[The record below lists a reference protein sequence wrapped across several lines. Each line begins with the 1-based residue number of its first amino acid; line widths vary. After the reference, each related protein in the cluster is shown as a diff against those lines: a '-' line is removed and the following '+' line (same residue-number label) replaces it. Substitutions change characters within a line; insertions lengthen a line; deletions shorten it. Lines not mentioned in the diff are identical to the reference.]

1 MSQKGVLR
9 KTNPELI
16 ALVESLR
23 TVGREQGAPIWRDIA
38 HRLERPARLWAEV
51 NVSKLEFVVR
61 EGETAVVPGKVLSA
75 GHITRPVNVAAFKF
89 SAQAREKITAA
100 GGKCLSIGELV
111 EQNTKGAKCRII
123 G

>member
-1 MSQKGVLR
+1 MSQKGVLK

-23 TVGREQGAPIWRDIA
+23 TAGRDQGAPIWRDIA

-51 NVSKLEFVVR
+51 NVSKLEDVMR
-61 EGETAVVPGKVLSA
+61 DGETAVVPGKVLSA
-75 GHITRPVNVAAFKF
+75 GFINRPVTVAAFRF
-89 SAQAREKITAA
+89 SGKAREKIMEA
-100 GGKCLSIGELV
+100 GGKCLTIRELV
-111 EQNTKGAKCRII
+111 ESNAKGAKCRII